1 MDQVHPPPVLCSQCH
16 GEVGQAPPQ
25 RPPLPKIIIDV
36 GSLYLWCILYKYD
49 NDIFIL
55 SPLKEMKLKILGSP
69 LPSRVEDVEMEMD
82 TLGPPK
88 PTAVQQR
95 KKSRVKTFWGPR
107 SPLVLCI
114 E

>member
-1 MDQVHPPPVLCSQCH
+1 MVHFV
-16 GEVGQAPPQ
+16 
-25 RPPLPKIIIDV
+25 
-36 GSLYLWCILYKYD
+36 YD
-49 NDIFIL
+49 NAIFIL

-95 KKSRVKTFWGPR
+95 KKSRVKTFCRVDPVNGIGIDTYY
-107 SPLVLCI
+107 LCADFI
-114 E
+114 VFSLSAYFWQRNAK